1 MLGYSLEWPAGVPVS
16 RALPN
21 TCPPTLT
28 PAAAPIDTRRPR
40 YSSKEST
47 TGWHCLAVR
56 LKALLVF
63 SGGVPAGST
72 INEAEAM
79 LRYAQRCHARQLA
92 SLRQRPVLEPASTS
106 TRENAE
112 FVLSQLRRESPRI
125 RELYVVTNRFHQA
138 RACATF
144 RRVASV
150 SSSRVAVRC
159 AHTPPSNRGAPRH
172 AIACPARDPEPLEL
186 SLVLVR
192 EMAATLTYWAIGW
205 V

>member
-79 LRYAQRCHARQLA
+79 LRYAQRCHARQLH
-92 SLRQRPVLEPASTS
+92 RCD
-106 TRENAE
+106 N
-112 FVLSQLRRESPRI
+112 VLSSNLHRHRLEKTP
-125 RELYVVTNRFHQA
+125 
-138 RACATF
+138 
-144 RRVASV
+144 
-150 SSSRVAVRC
+150 SSC
-159 AHTPPSNRGAPRH
+159 
-172 AIACPARDPEPLEL
+172 
-186 SLVLVR
+186 
-192 EMAATLTYWAIGW
+192 
-205 V
+205 